1 MKKLDLSIDQLAVD
15 SFTTEAA
22 ALEERGTVRA
32 AAAAVCTGFDTCYCN
47 TSLYRCG
54 TIRAIDLAGFIAG
67 PVVSRHLAML
77 GSEVVKVEPPS
88 GDPFR
93 AFGPMFAAWNQ
104 GKRSVAL
111 DLQQSADQQ
120 RLYRLVEG
128 VDVVVENFRPG
139 VATRLGCDDGALRA
153 VNPDLVTLS
162 SSGYGDDASMA
173 SVPAFDPLLQALGG
187 IMAAQGGLSDPD
199 DDGEPVFITVAVHDV
214 ITPLISAFG
223 LVSGLYDR
231 LRTGRGQRVRTSLAQ
246 TAMAAQ
252 AAEHTRYTGS
262 ASPPLG
268 GFDHLGAGG
277 GQGCVEDRDG
287 WWFVEGELRTPIV
300 RTGLI
305 NQQVAADNGLCVTE
319 HHPLFGEITQFG
331 QLVVGAGPPPC
342 RGPLLDEH
350 RAEIL
355 GEQPGVR

>member
-1 MKKLDLSIDQLAVD
+1 
-15 SFTTEAA
+15 
-22 ALEERGTVRA
+22 
-32 AAAAVCTGFDTCYCN
+32 
-47 TSLYRCG
+47 
-54 TIRAIDLAGFIAG
+54 
-67 PVVSRHLAML
+67 ML
-77 GSEVVKVEPPS
+77 GSEVVKVEPPT

-111 DLQQSADQQ
+111 DLQQTADQQ

-139 VATRLGCDDGALRA
+139 VATRLGCDDPALRA

-162 SSGYGDDASMA
+162 SSGYGDDTSMA

-187 IMAAQGGLSDPD
+187 IMAAQGGLSGPD

-246 TAMAAQ
+246 TSMAAQ
-252 AAEHTRYTGS
+252 AAEHTRYPGS
-262 ASPPLG
+262 PPPPLG
-268 GFDHLGAGG
+268 GFDHLGVGG
-277 GQGCVEDRDG
+277 GQGCVEGRPDEGGG

-305 NQQVAADNGLCVTE
+305 NQPVAADNGLCVTE
-319 HHPLFGEITQFG
+319 HHPQFGEITQFG
-331 QLVVGAGPPPC
+331 QLVVGAGPPPR

-355 GEQPGVR
+355 GELPGER